1 MTVAP
6 RLAVSL
12 LALVALALPP
22 CASARDF
29 AAPALAGDRAQP
41 GLMIEDPPRYGV
53 FYDEREPSF
62 YAGFAPRADDPARLH
77 IHLGRGN
84 QLRVTMVLSDDVVRD
99 YARDLAARRATYR
112 RLIDDGRLVLT
123 QNKSFEAFE
132 HRLDEVGLD
141 RLVGE
146 EPSLGRDAL
155 RARNLDLMERL
166 NPGRIFRIA
175 IPMKKLVARW
185 VGELG
190 SDRERLVADRRL
202 ALVNALLPN
211 RLWVSE
217 LSPAIA
223 AGLDDLVRR
232 APASPD
238 DAAGI
243 DALVPAYGA
252 LLTRIGGDRYPVK
265 DGVVRFDELTA
276 IYPVGTVAAYTTWH
290 GRPIPEYPTP
300 GRRALTTHQ
309 RSLVADHIPTDD
321 SYSYSPWLPYMHV
334 TPTMH
339 NAIHTPWWKMGPEDA
354 KFLPTAWRSV
364 TSGSRDGQPFR
375 KLWLLSRGPMSHGC
389 THLNTGHIAELRQ
402 MLPAASD
409 LLYDVD
415 VFLTRS
421 EDYDVFDIDGDLVPE
436 VMGVR
441 YFIAYSL
448 IAGKPDR
455 LRVKNE
461 RRAFYDWLYAGD
473 LQYEGDQGVFHDVRD
488 GRFVGRDAREGRSY
502 ARVALRE
509 ADYQP
514 ETVQFYRMVDIPFA
528 RELRKVGVHYP
539 ASALLADRSAPRAGQ
554 VEAYAAEHDAAR
566 VGTEAARG
574 RGGERA
580 GRVRRGQR

>member
-1 MTVAP
+1 MMVVP

-12 LALVALALPP
+12 LALVVLAPP
-22 CASARDF
+22 RYAFARDF

-41 GLMIEDPPRYGV
+41 GLMIQDPPRYGV

-62 YAGFAPRADDPARLH
+62 YTGFAPRTDDPTRLH

-112 RLIDDGRLVLT
+112 RLIADGRLVLT
-123 QNKSFEAFE
+123 QNRSLEAFE
-132 HRLDEVGLD
+132 HRLDEIGLD

-146 EPSLGRDAL
+146 EASLGRDAL
-155 RARNLDLMERL
+155 RARNLDLMDRL

-175 IPMKKLVARW
+175 IPMQKLVARW

-190 SDRERLVADRRL
+190 ADRERLDADRRL

-211 RLWVSE
+211 RLWVTE

-223 AGLDDLVRR
+223 AALDDLVRR
-232 APASPD
+232 APASAG
-238 DAAGI
+238 DAAGVA
-243 DALVPAYGA
+243 ALTPAYAA
-252 LLTRIGGDRYPVK
+252 LLARVGGGRYPVQ

-290 GRPIPEYPTP
+290 GRPIPDYPTP

-309 RSLVADHIPTDD
+309 RTLVADHIPIDD

-354 KFLPTAWRSV
+354 KFLPTAWRDV
-364 TSGSRDGQPFR
+364 TTGSRDGQPFR

-402 MLPAASD
+402 MLPADSD

-421 EDYDVFDIDGDLVPE
+421 EDYDVFDVDGDLVPE

-448 IAGKPDR
+448 VAGKPDR

-473 LQYEGDQGVFHDVRD
+473 LQYEGDQAVFSDVHD

-502 ARVALRE
+502 ARVRLRE

-528 RELRKVGVHYP
+528 RELRKVGVHY
-539 ASALLADRSAPRAGQ
+539 
-554 VEAYAAEHDAAR
+554 AA
-566 VGTEAARG
+566 TELFAE
-574 RGGERA
+574 RGGKHAAALRA
-580 GRVRRGQR
+580 DSTAR